1 MSDERTVKDG
11 FLDTVQKQIDTGE
24 PPEARATYDR
34 LMSTGHSE
42 TEALH
47 LITAVLRSEM
57 NKMIEASQPFDT
69 PRYVELL
76 KKLPNL

>member
-11 FLDTVQKQIDTGE
+11 FLDTVMKQIDTGE
-24 PPEARATYDR
+24 PPETRSTYDR
-34 LMSTGHSE
+34 LMKTGHSE

-57 NKMIEASQPFDT
+57 NKMIQNSQAFDT

-76 KKLPNL
+76 KKLPHL